1 MAGDPAFSRRVVVG
15 LGGAERRRAQGGHL
29 QFTAYACT
37 TAAIQPL
44 TKYVA
49 TQYGAEGIRCNTV
62 APGLIAT
69 EPLREGMPKPLQ
81 DAVVANKL
89 VGRLGEPRDI
99 AEAVRFLASDR
110 SAFITGEIVAVD
122 GGLRAGPEPRL
133 GAARARHPGRL
144 TLGISRSPGYISR
157 RGSASAHR
165 RSAAR

>member
-1 MAGDPAFSRRVVVG
+1 
-15 LGGAERRRAQGGHL
+15 
-29 QFTAYACT
+29 
-37 TAAIQPL
+37 
-44 TKYVA
+44 VA
-49 TQYGAEGIRCNTV
+49 TQYGAEGICCNAV

-122 GGLRAGPEPRL
+122 GGSTRRSRASTRS
-133 GAARARHPGRL
+133 GA
-144 TLGISRSPGYISR
+144 RSPP
-157 RGSASAHR
+157 
-165 RSAAR
+165 